1 MATQDSPRSPDGCAA
16 LFIFSSW
23 MRLMTKQSNKFYS
36 LFFSVFFLF
45 AGFGLFLNSAGVE
58 LSKMGV
64 NNTAIGALNAAFFV
78 GAVFSAIAAHRVV
91 SGVGHI
97 RGFSVF
103 GAVFAMAALGH
114 MMTDNLWAW
123 GVLRVVLGF
132 CYYSLL
138 MIVESW
144 FAEQSAATARARV
157 LAFYNVVYYIAFTG
171 GIALL
176 TLNLSSH
183 DIFTLAAIL
192 VMTAMLPVSLTRMR
206 GPDLPP
212 RQRISLPR
220 LFSITPLALVAS
232 FISGLL
238 VNGFFTM
245 SSVFLLSQGFD
256 VKQISFFLMV
266 AMVGGFAVQLPVAKL
281 SDKCGRR
288 AAILGSALV
297 SLTGACV
304 GLLLMLLGFEEIW
317 LHYTVAGFF
326 GLGLFTLYAL
336 SVARANDQ
344 LPNDMNTV
352 EVSRGLLFS
361 YGIGSLLAP
370 LGLGFVMD
378 YIGSFGF
385 YAFFA
390 LFAFLLALMA
400 WKQKRVPVE
409 QRSVHVNMPAAASQV
424 MADLD
429 PRNDSGVVR
438 PFDEVVAQAYV
449 NELNRGSG
457 KDGSTLEDETSPQE
471 PQQPDE
477 EHKES
482 A

>member
-1 MATQDSPRSPDGCAA
+1 
-16 LFIFSSW
+16 
-23 MRLMTKQSNKFYS
+23 MTKQSNKFYS

-123 GVLRVVLGF
+123 GILRVVLGF

-157 LAFYNVVYYIAFTG
+157 LAFYNVVYYVAFTG

-192 VMTAMLPVSLTRMR
+192 VMAAMLPVGLTRMR
-206 GPDLPP
+206 GPNLPP

-245 SSVFLLSQGFD
+245 SSVFLLSQRFD

-281 SDKCGRR
+281 SDKFGRR

-297 SLTGACV
+297 SFTGACI
-304 GLLLMLLGFEEIW
+304 GLLLM
-317 LHYTVAGFF
+317 
-326 GLGLFTLYAL
+326 LYAL

-370 LGLGFVMD
+370 LSLGFVMD

>member
-1 MATQDSPRSPDGCAA
+1 
-16 LFIFSSW
+16 
-23 MRLMTKQSNKFYS
+23 MTGQSNKFYS

-58 LSKMGV
+58 LTKMGV

-78 GAVFSAIAAHRVV
+78 GAVLSAVAAHRVV

-123 GVLRVVLGF
+123 GVLRVILGF

-176 TLNLSSH
+176 TLKLSSN

-192 VMTAMLPVSLTRMR
+192 VMAAMLPVGLTRMHA
-206 GPDLPP
+206 PALPP

-220 LFSITPLALVAS
+220 LFAITPLALVGS
-232 FISGLL
+232 FIGGLL

-245 SSVFLLSQGFD
+245 SSVFLLKQGYD
-256 VKQISFFLMV
+256 VKQISFFLMI
-266 AMVGGFAVQLPVAKL
+266 AMVGGFAVQFPVAKL
-281 SDKCGRR
+281 SDKFGRR
-288 AAILGSALV
+288 AAILGSALI
-297 SLTGACV
+297 SFCGALTGLA
-304 GLLLMLLGFEEIW
+304 LMFVGFEEVW
-317 LHYTVAGFF
+317 VHYAVAGFF

-344 LPNDMNTV
+344 LPNDMSTV

-378 YIGSFGF
+378 QAGNYGF

-390 LFAFLLALMA
+390 LFACLLSLMA

-409 QRSVHVNMPAAASQV
+409 QRSVHVNVPAAASQV

-438 PFDEVVAQAYV
+438 PFDEAEAQAYV
-449 NELNRGSG
+449 DELNRGSG
-457 KDGSTLEDETSPQE
+457 EDGSTLDKPLSV
-471 PQQPDE
+471 DD

>member
-1 MATQDSPRSPDGCAA
+1 
-16 LFIFSSW
+16 
-23 MRLMTKQSNKFYS
+23 
-36 LFFSVFFLF
+36 
-45 AGFGLFLNSAGVE
+45 
-58 LSKMGV
+58 
-64 NNTAIGALNAAFFV
+64 
-78 GAVFSAIAAHRVV
+78 
-91 SGVGHI
+91 
-97 RGFSVF
+97 
-103 GAVFAMAALGH
+103 
-114 MMTDNLWAW
+114 
-123 GVLRVVLGF
+123 
-132 CYYSLL
+132 
-138 MIVESW
+138 
-144 FAEQSAATARARV
+144 
-157 LAFYNVVYYIAFTG
+157 
-171 GIALL
+171 
-176 TLNLSSH
+176 
-183 DIFTLAAIL
+183 
-192 VMTAMLPVSLTRMR
+192 
-206 GPDLPP
+206 
-212 RQRISLPR
+212 
-220 LFSITPLALVAS
+220 
-232 FISGLL
+232 
-238 VNGFFTM
+238 
-245 SSVFLLSQGFD
+245 
-256 VKQISFFLMV
+256 
-266 AMVGGFAVQLPVAKL
+266 MVGGFAVQLPVAKL
-281 SDKCGRR
+281 SDKFGRR

-297 SLTGACV
+297 SFTGACI

-326 GLGLFTLYAL
+326 GFGLFTLYAL

-370 LGLGFVMD
+370 LSLGFVMD